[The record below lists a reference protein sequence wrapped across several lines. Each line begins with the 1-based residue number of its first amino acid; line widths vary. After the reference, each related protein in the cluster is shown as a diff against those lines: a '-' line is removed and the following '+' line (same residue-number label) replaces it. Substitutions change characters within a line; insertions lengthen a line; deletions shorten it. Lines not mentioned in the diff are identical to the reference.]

1 MTEGCNFGRARSPK
15 QHQEI
20 RGERV
25 VQGIVHSVGDQ
36 TDRLCTA
43 KVIDEGKRIENIQ
56 PLDALAGMGGKP
68 ELIFAAASRC
78 VHMIFDAANE
88 HFRTMDRMVNVKP
101 RMVSTVAAETF
112 SCQRIWRLS
121 SIARLGPSIGP

>member
-1 MTEGCNFGRARSPK
+1 
-15 QHQEI
+15 
-20 RGERV
+20 

-36 TDRLCTA
+36 ADRLRTA
-43 KVIDEGKRIENIQ
+43 KVIDEGKRIENTQ

-68 ELIFAAASRC
+68 
-78 VHMIFDAANE
+78 E

-101 RMVSTVAAETF
+101 RMVAAMAAVTF